1 MSANRSLNL
10 SRPEIASVTLFSLS
24 RLFVTLLVI
33 SFLAETGV
41 MFLLPVALPRASRTV
56 EAFADAVLLT
66 VIIAPVIGWL
76 VIRPLQGAALREKA
90 HAAAVIAHALD
101 GILTLDQLG
110 IVASCNPAAE
120 AMFGYSSAE
129 LMGKS
134 IESLISR
141 PGRDE
146 SSHQSLIEQ
155 LICNFHGQRAG
166 LEFQGRRKDGTEL
179 PIELSG
185 SVVRLDGQ
193 ETLIAIARD
202 VTERKRAEVQLASL
216 NARMK
221 RDLDAAAQV
230 QRELLPHDLPQS
242 KFARFAWVYRPCD
255 ELGGD
260 SINVFQL
267 DPQHIGLFVLDVSG
281 HGVRSALLSV
291 SLTHALTPRV
301 DRSSIVTRPDAGER
315 FLVSPAEVAGQLNR
329 MFPMRADAAQF
340 ATMIYGILDTEHR
353 QFRYTNVGHPA
364 PVLVRPGEPPLV
376 DESSGPPIGIFED
389 AVYAER
395 TIRLQPGDRLVFYSD
410 GLIEA
415 HSPEN
420 ELFGTQRLL
429 DLLLAGQSETLDE
442 VVRSLEQHV
451 VSWTGNKSLQDDLSI
466 LAVEIL

>member
-1 MSANRSLNL
+1 M
-10 SRPEIASVTLFSLS
+10 SRPDIVSVTLFSLP
-24 RLFVTLLVI
+24 RLFITLLVI

-41 MFLLPVALPRASRTV
+41 MLLLPVVLPRTSRTF

-66 VIIAPVIGWL
+66 LIIAPVIWWL

-101 GILTLDQLG
+101 GILTLDRRG

-134 IESLISR
+134 IESVISR
-141 PGRDE
+141 TDGEGR
-146 SSHQSLIEQ
+146 SPLSLIEQ
-155 LICNFHGQRAG
+155 LIRNFHGPRMG
-166 LEFQGRRKDGTEL
+166 LEFNGRRKDGTEL

-221 RDLDAAAQV
+221 RDLDAAAQI
-230 QRELLPHDLPQS
+230 QRELLPHELPDS

-260 SINVFQL
+260 SLNVFQL
-267 DPQHIGLFVLDVSG
+267 DPQHIGMFVLDVSG

-301 DRSSIVTRPDAGER
+301 DRSSIVTRPDTGER
-315 FLVSPAEVAGQLNR
+315 FIVSPMDVAAQLNR
-329 MFPMRADAAQF
+329 MFPMRSDAAQF
-340 ATMIYGILDTEHR
+340 ATMLYGILDTEHR

-364 PVLVRPGEPPLV
+364 PVLVRPGEPPFA
-376 DESSGPPIGIFED
+376 DESSGPPIGVFED
-389 AVYAER
+389 AVYEER
-395 TIRLQPGDRLVFYSD
+395 TIPLQTGDRLFFYSD

-415 HSPEN
+415 HSPES
-420 ELFGTQRLL
+420 ELFGMRRLL
-429 DLLLAGQSETLDE
+429 DLLLASRTATLDE
-442 VVRSLEQHV
+442 VVRSLENHV
-451 VSWTGNKSLQDDLSI
+451 VSWTGQASLQDDLSI
-466 LAVEIL
+466 LAIEVL

>member
-1 MSANRSLNL
+1 M
-10 SRPEIASVTLFSLS
+10 SRPGIASVTLFSLP

-41 MFLLPVALPRASRTV
+41 MFLLPVVLPKTSRTI

-66 VIIAPVIGWL
+66 LITAPVIWWL

-90 HAAAVIAHALD
+90 HAAAIIAHALD
-101 GILTLDQLG
+101 GILTLDRRG
-110 IVASCNPAAE
+110 TVVSCNPAAE
-120 AMFGYSSAE
+120 KMFGYSSAE
-129 LMGKS
+129 LMGRS
-134 IESLISR
+134 VESVISR
-141 PGRDE
+141 PDGDG
-146 SSHQSLIEQ
+146 SSHRDLIEQ
-155 LICNFHGQRAG
+155 LMSSFHEQRTG
-166 LEFQGRRKDGTEL
+166 LEFIGRRKDGIEL

-185 SVVRLDGQ
+185 SVVRLDGH

-221 RDLDAAAQV
+221 RDLDAAAQI
-230 QRELLPHDLPQS
+230 QRELLPHELPQS

-267 DPQHIGLFVLDVSG
+267 DPQHIGMFVLDVSG

-301 DRSSIVTRPDAGER
+301 DRSSIVTRPDAGEQ
-315 FLVSPAEVAGQLNR
+315 FIVSPADVAGQLNR

-340 ATMIYGILDTEHR
+340 ATMLYGILDAEHR
-353 QFRYTNVGHPA
+353 HFRYTNVGHPA
-364 PVLVRPGEPPLV
+364 PVLVRPGEPPLA
-376 DESSGPPIGIFED
+376 DESSGPPIGVFVD
-389 AVYAER
+389 AIYEER
-395 TIRLQPGDRLVFYSD
+395 ILSLQTGDRLFLYSD

-415 HSPEN
+415 HSPES
-420 ELFGTQRLL
+420 ELFGKQRLL
-429 DLLLAGQSETLDE
+429 DLLLAGRSETLDE
-442 VVRSLEQHV
+442 VVRSLENHV
-451 VSWTGNKSLQDDLSI
+451 VAWTGEASLQDDLSI
-466 LAVEIL
+466 LAIEVL